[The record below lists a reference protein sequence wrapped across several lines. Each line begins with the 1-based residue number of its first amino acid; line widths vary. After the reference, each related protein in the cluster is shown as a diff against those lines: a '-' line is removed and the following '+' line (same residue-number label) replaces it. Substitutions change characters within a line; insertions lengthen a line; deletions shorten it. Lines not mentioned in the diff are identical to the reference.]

1 MIVFPSRFGLKGE
14 QMIEFEPT
22 TWRSE
27 FAWFVAALL
36 AMSVTS
42 AVILNLFRG

>member
-1 MIVFPSRFGLKGE
+1 MFSLQFGQRDE

-27 FAWFVAALL
+27 AFWFVAALL
-36 AMSVTS
+36 AMSVLS
-42 AVILNLFRG
+42 AVSLHIFPG

>member
-1 MIVFPSRFGLKGE
+1 MLSFAIRAEGE

-27 FAWFVAALL
+27 FVWFVVALL
-36 AMSVTS
+36 AMSIISVVT
-42 AVILNLFRG
+42 LDMFPG

>member
-1 MIVFPSRFGLKGE
+1 MFSLRFGQRDE

-27 FAWFVAALL
+27 FLWFVAALL
-36 AMSVTS
+36 AMSVISVVT
-42 AVILNLFRG
+42 LNLFTG

>member
-1 MIVFPSRFGLKGE
+1 M
-14 QMIEFEPT
+14 MEFEPT